1 MSKREL
7 KACVFDLDGVIVD
20 TAKYHFQAWRRLAQ
34 SLGFDFTTSLN
45 EQLKGVSR
53 IDSLNLIL
61 DWAGLEKSDSEKLKL
76 CDLKNEYYLELIEN
90 LDQSETLPGVER
102 MLETLQKLDIKIG
115 LGSASK
121 NAVKIL
127 DCLNLRSYFKTIVD
141 GTKVKKGKPD
151 PETFEV
157 ACENLSVIPENTIV
171 FEDAPKGVDAAKS
184 GGMIAVGIGLK
195 VNLGHADLVIDGF
208 QDLTIHDIVNQ
219 LGCFQALDNRI

>member
-1 MSKREL
+1 MDKREL

-34 SLGFDFTTSLN
+34 TLGFDFTETLN

-61 DWAGLEKSDSEKLKL
+61 DWAGLEKTNTEKLQL
-76 CDLKNEYYLELIEN
+76 CDLKNEYYLELIEH
-90 LDQSETLPGVER
+90 LDSSETLPGVED
-102 MLETLQKLDIKIG
+102 MLRQLQSSGIKIG

-127 DCLNLRSYFKTIVD
+127 DCLNLRPYFQTIVD

-151 PETFEV
+151 PETFII
-157 ACENLSVIPENTIV
+157 ACENLSVTPNQTIV
-171 FEDAPKGVDAAKS
+171 FEDAPKGVDAANAGQMVS
-184 GGMIAVGIGLK
+184 VGIGSAD
-195 VNLGHADLVIDGF
+195 VLGHADLVIDGF
-208 QDLTIHDIVNQ
+208 AEIGIDAIINK
-219 LGCFQALDNRI
+219 LGCFEARA